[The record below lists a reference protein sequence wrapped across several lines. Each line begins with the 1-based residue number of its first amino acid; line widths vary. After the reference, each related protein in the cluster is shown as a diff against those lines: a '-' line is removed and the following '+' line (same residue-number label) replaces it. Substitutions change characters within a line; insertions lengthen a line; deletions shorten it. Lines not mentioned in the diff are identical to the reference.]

1 MEKSKSLY
9 QIHCQASRLL
19 KTAVGIRRE
28 IICGIALKYSHNI
41 SKHQIGVES
50 MNWRKYEQLY
60 TKEERDKMY
69 YEQHPRMVYA
79 GS

>member
-1 MEKSKSLY
+1 MTRKIK
-9 QIHCQASRLL
+9 A
-19 KTAVGIRRE
+19 TAA
-28 IICGIALKYSHNI
+28 IIGVIAVKYCHNI

-69 YEQHPRMVYA
+69 YEEHPRMVYA
-79 GS
+79 GGICPTIHANGK

>member
-1 MEKSKSLY
+1 MEAMKSIY

-19 KTAVGIRRE
+19 KRVNGTRRNKVAE
-28 IICGIALKYSHNI
+28 IVRRYGHNI
-41 SKHQIGVES
+41 LRHQIGVES
-50 MNWRKYEQLY
+50 MSWREYEQLY

-79 GS
+79 GY